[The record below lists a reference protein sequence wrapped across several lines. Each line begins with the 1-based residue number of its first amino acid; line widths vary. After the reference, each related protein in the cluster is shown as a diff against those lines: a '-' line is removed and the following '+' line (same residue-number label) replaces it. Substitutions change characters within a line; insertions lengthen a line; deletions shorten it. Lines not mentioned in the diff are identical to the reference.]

1 EANPDRARGSSLR
14 VIRAASASL
23 APAILHG
30 LEAMFG
36 VPVLE
41 TYGMT
46 EAASQIAANPFEL
59 RKIGSVGRAAGP
71 EIAIMDETGR
81 ALASGERGEIML

>member
-1 EANPDRARGSSLR
+1 
-14 VIRAASASL
+14 
-23 APAILHG
+23 
-30 LEAMFG
+30 MFG

-81 ALASGERGEIML
+81 ALASGERGEIMLRGPNMSRGYYNDEAATRAAFRNGWFRT

>member
-1 EANPDRARGSSLR
+1 
-14 VIRAASASL
+14 
-23 APAILHG
+23 
-30 LEAMFG
+30 MFG

-71 EIAIMDETGR
+71 EIAIMDEAGR
-81 ALASGERGEIML
+81 TLAERRAWRDHAARAEHEPRLL